1 MTLPIPPRPAY
12 FGPDGAPPGVELR
25 LDAFGT
31 WATGRPTITPR
42 VAVVHTNGASVEASV
57 QSSINYGNA
66 GTNNTKP
73 HYHVG
78 DRPAKVLRTDLRS
91 IANST
96 GETIEAQYGERD
108 ASFWTISIETAD
120 MGGTYAVRQGINWPT
135 DCGPFLER
143 PGDQPDDA
151 EIVARILAYESIVYG
166 FPLAVPD
173 RWNGEGVV
181 AHTEP
186 WPYPYF
192 TTVRG
197 KTCPGTTKKRQ
208 VFDEILPRARQ
219 IAAAWTAPT
228 TPPEV
233 EPPEED
239 DDMPGPEYIRTP
251 PTGSPKGWPFFYVR
265 GGDVRYADG
274 GDVEYA
280 KANGIPIGPDP
291 DATKAG
297 ERYRFLHLSVVGRE
311 PGQ

>member
-1 MTLPIPPRPAY
+1 MDIDAPIPPRPDY

-25 LDAFGT
+25 LDVFGA
-31 WATGRPTITPR
+31 WVDQRPTITPR

-78 DRPAKVLRTDLRS
+78 DRPAKVLRSDLRS

-96 GETIEAQYGERD
+96 GSTIEDLYGERD
-108 ASFWTISIETAD
+108 ASFWTLAIETAD

-151 EIVARILAYESIVYG
+151 EIVARILAYESLIPG
-166 FPLAVPD
+166 QEFPLDVPD
-173 RWNGEGVV
+173 AWNGEGVV

-186 WPYPYF
+186 WPYPHF

-197 KTCPGTTKKRQ
+197 KTCPGTTKKAQ
-208 VFDEILPRARQ
+208 LFDEILPRARR
-219 IAAAWTAPT
+219 IAAAWT
-228 TPPEV
+228 TP
-233 EPPEED
+233 EPPQEE
-239 DDMPGPEYIRTP
+239 PVRYILKP
-251 PTGSPKGWPFFYVR
+251 PTER
-265 GGDVRYADG
+265 AGGPWFLRWDG
-274 GDVEYA
+274 TWSYLTGRDREMA
-280 KANGIPIGPDP
+280 RAEGLPEFDDLP
-291 DATKAG
+291 
-297 ERYRFLHLSVVGRE
+297 ERYDLVRKSVGV
-311 PGQ
+311 